1 MPLDP
6 SDSEVNVKL
15 SLIKYFTDTVQA
27 EDGLIVRFSAGL
39 KPVGDEQQWVAVQFG
54 GLFNFTVYPCIRNDP
69 EGIGLS
75 GLRDTLRMRLEDI
88 DAYDKR
94 RSIPIYDTTKDPW
107 VIVNHLKII
116 TIMDENEHEDD
127 DGTRYKIISVRG
139 WFPQK

>member
-15 SLIKYFTDTVQA
+15 SLMKYFTDTLQE
-27 EDGLIVRFSAGL
+27 EDGIPVGFFPGF
-39 KPVGDEQQWVAVQFG
+39 KPIGDEQQWVKVQFG
-54 GLFNFTVYPCIRNDP
+54 GMFSFTVYPCIRNDP

-75 GLRDTLRMRLEDI
+75 SLRDTLMTRLTDI

-94 RSIPIYDTTKDPW
+94 RSIPIYDTTQDPW
-107 VIVNHLKII
+107 VIINHLKII
-116 TIMDENEHEDD
+116 TIMDENEYEDD
-127 DGTRYKIISVRG
+127 DVTRYKIISVRG